1 MQLLK
6 GHFRPEF
13 LNRIDE
19 VIVFNS
25 LSQENIRLIV
35 QIQLDRL
42 IRTAAAQD
50 ITVKLDD
57 SLVEHLVEVGYQ
69 PDFGARELKRK
80 IRQEVETKLAKEI
93 LSDQLKSGDTV
104 VSSARAMGRCF
115 AGRLLAADRS
125 CDARQNC
132 RGR

>member
-42 IRTAAAQD
+42 TRTAAAQD
-50 ITVKLDD
+50 ISLKLDD

-80 IRQEVETKLAKEI
+80 IRQKWKPCW
-93 LSDQLKSGDTV
+93 QKK
-104 VSSARAMGRCF
+104 SSAINSSQEI
-115 AGRLLAADRS
+115 RS
-125 CDARQNC
+125 ALVTMTVLKPSCLRMKQFQ
-132 RGR
+132 